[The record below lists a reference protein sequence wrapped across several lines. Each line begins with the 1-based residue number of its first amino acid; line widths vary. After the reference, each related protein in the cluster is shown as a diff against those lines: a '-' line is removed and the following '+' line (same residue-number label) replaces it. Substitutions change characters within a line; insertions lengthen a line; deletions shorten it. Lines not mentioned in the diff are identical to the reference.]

1 MRAGGEVVL
10 WLALGQLMEAG
21 AGGAGT
27 TGGVTTPSAA
37 LIVSTPQKELDTF

>member
-1 MRAGGEVVL
+1 MAGIR
-10 WLALGQLMEAG
+10 LAN
-21 AGGAGT
+21 GGRRGRRET